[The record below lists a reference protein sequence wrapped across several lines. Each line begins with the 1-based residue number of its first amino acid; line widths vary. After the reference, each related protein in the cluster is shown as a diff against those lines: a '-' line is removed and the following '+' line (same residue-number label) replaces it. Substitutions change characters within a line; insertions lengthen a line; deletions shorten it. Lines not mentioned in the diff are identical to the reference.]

1 MHVLLCRLLKLTVSS
16 VAKIK
21 PYFIYKTNRRE
32 LYFMDYNPH
41 LQPWK
46 RSEPNKEAG
55 KGSIEI
61 PDEIENIVHQTRS
74 ASPSDYENQLGEALE
89 SIFGDGVTEL
99 ADIVDCLNKR
109 GVHAPHGQKW
119 TESSFCVEMSRLGA

>member
-1 MHVLLCRLLKLTVSS
+1 
-16 VAKIK
+16 
-21 PYFIYKTNRRE
+21 
-32 LYFMDYNPH
+32 MDYNPH
-41 LQPWK
+41 LQTWK

-99 ADIVDCLNKR
+99 ADIVNCLNKR
-109 GVHAPHGQKW
+109 GVQAPRGQKW
-119 TESSFCVEMSRLGA
+119 TERSFCAEMSRLGA